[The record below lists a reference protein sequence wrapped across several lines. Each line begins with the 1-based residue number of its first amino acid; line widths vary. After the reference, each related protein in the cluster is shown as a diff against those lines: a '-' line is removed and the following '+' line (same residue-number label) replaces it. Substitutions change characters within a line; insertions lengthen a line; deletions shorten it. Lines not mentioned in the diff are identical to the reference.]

1 MYYVNAIPKLD
12 GTNCG
17 KWYQKL
23 EVALAMSNIDLSV
36 TMPEPK
42 ELENPVRVQN
52 EADAPWTA
60 RQKTYE
66 TAWTKYDIERALWY
80 SSNCKCLMIIKGS
93 ISDAI
98 KMAITDCPTA
108 AEYLEK
114 VKS

>member
-1 MYYVNAIPKLD
+1 MNYVNAIPELD
-12 GTNCG
+12 GSNCG

-42 ELENPVRVQN
+42 ELEKPVRAQN
-52 EADAPWTA
+52 EADIAWTA

-66 TAWTKYDIERALWY
+66 TAWTKYDIERAPWY
-80 SSNCKCLMIIKGS
+80 SSNRKCLMIIKGS

-98 KMAITDCPTA
+98 RMAITDCPTA